1 MKTYIIYIATLLAA
15 LALPANGQTGI
26 PVTKAA
32 PDAPAMPYK
41 LSTTVIGNAHGTLA
55 VTDNEEGGGGV
66 VFVGNDT
73 LVYGANNKKNAT
85 TVKLTLTL
93 KANYIPRSDY
103 PKAYRTND
111 KTTLIVLDPVEDPS
125 TAETKVYTFY
135 MPPYP
140 VTIETAYALPIASVD
155 AITLKAQAASETDAI
170 ALLPAYIPVTLANGQ
185 KESLA
190 VASTGGW
197 AFKASGDTGT
207 GTATYDPHGGAVNR
221 FTATLAANALPD
233 SIDKGTLLTK
243 AGATYTAEVLVVNQ
257 AEPLAPIETDKG
269 LTILP
274 GTGDNLN
281 GKIGDK
287 EVPFNGTIEGAEVP
301 SLKVDGGVKDAT
313 LTLKGVTVSGGS
325 DPEGSK
331 TEVETGADLTI
342 RIEGSNNL
350 GTLAIG
356 KDASVVL
363 DKAEGATLEGTSVS
377 NDGTFR
383 DSTATIPTVTGDGAL
398 SISGTL
404 SGGGSFTTNTPVTL
418 TASTTDRAG
427 TTTFIWQKREADGSY
442 KEVRKQAYKED
453 GTPIQTRS
461 GSAATDN
468 GIVDTYS
475 PSTSA
480 TGISEYRCL
489 IERTVTIP
497 ASGGSGEATTATTLL
512 STQPAKVEVWSDSD
526 PEPVTSYTVTLPAL
540 EGFSISPAPGQ
551 HSVEEG
557 YDFSFTLT
565 PAEGNDTPAPTVT
578 TSRGETLTPR
588 PSDGLYVI
596 NGIYE
601 DITVRFTSQPTANEE
616 ITPADEQVSVRG
628 TRGGVRIQTTR
639 PATAT
644 VHTLSGRPVTRMI
657 LPAGESRV
665 GLPSGFYIIRVG
677 NESRKAIVR

>member
-55 VTDNEEGGGGV
+55 VTDNKEDGGGV

-73 LVYGANNKKNAT
+73 LVYGANNDNNT

-111 KTTLIVLDPVEDPS
+111 KTTLVALTPAGES
-125 TAETKVYTFY
+125 SAAETKVYTFR
-135 MPPYP
+135 MPAYP
-140 VTIETAYALPIASVD
+140 VTVETAYALPVASVD
-155 AITLKAQAASETDAI
+155 TITLTATTADTEAVI
-170 ALLPAYIPVTLANGQ
+170 ALLPDYIPVTLANGH
-185 KESLA
+185 KDSLK
-190 VASTGGW
+190 VAS
-197 AFKASGDTGT
+197 
-207 GTATYDPHGGAVNR
+207 GTARKSYRAEDNGGKAYDGGSG
-221 FTATLAANALPD
+221 ATNMFLYHLSALPD
-233 SIDKGTLLTK
+233 SLDEGNGVLGKIDNTLTALVPVVNKVQPLVPTDDDKGK
-243 AGATYTAEVLVVNQ
+243 DLVISGGGDHLN
-257 AEPLAPIETDKG
+257 G
-269 LTILP
+269 
-274 GTGDNLN
+274 GTGE
-281 GKIGDK
+281 GDQK
-287 EVPFNGTIEGAEVP
+287 PFDGTIEKATPP
-301 SLKVDGGVKDAT
+301 SLTIDESVKDAT
-313 LTLKGVTVSGGS
+313 LTLKDVTVSGG
-325 DPEGSK
+325 DTPEQAK
-331 TEVETGADLTI
+331 TEVKSGADLTI
-342 RIEGSNNL
+342 KVEGTSSL
-350 GTLAIG
+350 GKLVVNSG
-356 KDASVVL
+356 ASVIL

-453 GTPIQTRS
+453 SPPIQTRS

-596 NGIYE
+596 TGIYE
-601 DITVRFTSQPTANEE
+601 DITVRFTSLPTANEE